1 MKAYKFRG
9 SHQFDM
15 VMDIVLGKRLYCADW
30 AKLNDPM
37 EGVFAYSHNN
47 VTERDI
53 KQDVEKIINE
63 KKKIR
68 VCSLASTFESHLMW
82 AHYASGFEG
91 FAIEVELP
99 DNDSKI
105 KKVEYRGI
113 FAGISL
119 GEEIEANQVADEILS
134 SKYNEWEY
142 EKEIMILSQDE
153 YYYLENPITRIIVG
167 HRMKPALF
175 KAVEIICRNQ
185 NITLC
190 RIGIGDMGM
199 DADLIWKA
207 D

>member
-142 EKEIMILSQDE
+142 EKEIRILSQDE

-190 RIGIGDMGM
+190 
-199 DADLIWKA
+199 LIS
-207 D
+207 